1 MKKKQLSQLEKLSIE
16 KTLKMKLDNE
26 TQSFKVWPKPFKK
39 LFTLSGSSL
48 QINLK
53 FQNIQVKISFMIDM
67 RVFKF
72 KMI

>member
-1 MKKKQLSQLEKLSIE
+1 MSSIYYSKIYQKENWKKKQLSQLEKLSIE

-48 QINLK
+48 QIN
-53 FQNIQVKISFMIDM
+53 
-67 RVFKF
+67 
-72 KMI
+72 

>member
-1 MKKKQLSQLEKLSIE
+1 MVICQVYTILKFIKKKIEKKQLSQLEKLSIE

-48 QINLK
+48 QIN
-53 FQNIQVKISFMIDM
+53 
-67 RVFKF
+67 
-72 KMI
+72 